1 MTQPI
6 AKFHEEVSAKIPTLK
21 AVHLAHAK
29 KSDKTPCNLAFGTS
43 KCDVTTPATP
53 LIQAYQCGFFYA

>member
-6 AKFHEEVSAKIPTLK
+6 SKLHEEVSAKIPALK
-21 AVHLAHAK
+21 AVHLAHAE
-29 KSDKTPCNLAFGTS
+29 KSDKTTCNFELGLS
-43 KCDVTTPATP
+43 EYDVTTPATP